1 MHQHSISRTA
11 KLAFCSALFFS
22 TACQADGTL
31 RFRGAITE
39 AACTVSA
46 TQTGFDSDSVR
57 RAMNA
62 RNNAKVEGGP
72 VHLKMN
78 CNSNQTMQLS
88 FEGRPSNR
96 IGFDAGMAGVEMVL
110 SRAGKDLRPGEAIP
124 VALTGK
130 QEKNIDI
137 ATALRHVAG
146 AASNNNSNGNKL
158 DGAILVSM
166 NYH

>member
-1 MHQHSISRTA
+1 MHQHSISHTA
-11 KLAFCSALFFS
+11 RLAFCSALLFS
-22 TACQADGTL
+22 TACHADGTL

-39 AACTVSA
+39 SACSVSA
-46 TQTGFDSDSVR
+46 TQAGFDADLAQ

-62 RNNAKVEGGP
+62 RNNAKVAGGP

-78 CNSNQTMQLS
+78 CNSSQTMQLS

-96 IGFDAGMAGVEMVL
+96 TGFDAGMAGVEMVL

-124 VALTGK
+124 VVLTGK

-146 AASNNNSNGNKL
+146 ATGNGNKL

-166 NYH
+166 NYQ